1 MRSGTE
7 LDHDV
12 LDQDD
17 AVSICA
23 GALFHRHTDDGLLP
37 ALRPLACALRYR
49 GQIADHC
56 EIDRVAVFAVRIEDR
71 CARHVGI
78 ALMKAAASEGG
89 HDKGS
94 SLLPGAWIF
103 YWMIAHRDSCCAG

>member
-7 LDHDV
+7 LYHDV

-17 AVSICA
+17 TVSICA
-23 GALFHRHTDDGLLP
+23 GALLHRYTDDGRLP
-37 ALRPLACALRYR
+37 ALRLLSCALRYR
-49 GQIADHC
+49 GQIAAHR

-78 ALMKAAASEGG
+78 ALLKAAASEGG
-89 HDKGS
+89 HNKGS
-94 SLLPGAWIF
+94 SLLPGARTF